1 MSSPF
6 LSSTLAAP
14 LDWAQRQQAF
24 ALPSGVIYLDAASR
38 GPLLRA
44 MQTVAHQAV
53 DAMAAPWRLPFDA
66 WLQQIEALR
75 GLVAALLDGDADAVA
90 MVPSAAHGL
99 ATAARNLPVQPGHAV
114 LVLEGQFPSNLL
126 IWQRRCAEAGAR
138 LVAVSTAAGGSLTD
152 AVLQAIAETPAL
164 RIASLPH
171 AYWLDGR
178 MLDLDR
184 ISAAVHARGAALVLD
199 LSQSLGVLPPD
210 LPRWQPDFVVSVGHK
225 WLLGPMGLAW
235 LWVAPQWRTDG
246 LPIEEHWIGRDA
258 GSSWEFP
265 AASAPRYRGGAR
277 RFDAGGVAD
286 PLRIAM
292 ATAALQQID
301 AWQPARIAA
310 ALGELTAQW
319 DAALQARRLGSWC
332 TPGHAP
338 HLTALQPP
346 AAALDAVATALS
358 ASGVICTRR
367 HGRLR
372 IAPHLSVADH
382 ALSQVVAALPD
393 R

>member
-1 MSSPF
+1 MSSPS
-6 LSSTLAAP
+6 LSSTLPTP
-14 LDWAQRQQAF
+14 LDWSQRHHAF
-24 ALPSGVIYLDAASR
+24 ALPAEVTYLDAASR

-44 MQTVAHQAV
+44 VQTVAHQAV
-53 DAMAAPWRLPFDA
+53 DAMAAPWRLPFDT
-66 WLQQIEALR
+66 WLQQIEQLR
-75 GLVAALLDGDADAVA
+75 VLAAALFDGDAHAVA

-99 ATAARNLPVQPGHAV
+99 ATAARNLPVQPGDAV

-126 IWQRRCAEAGAR
+126 IWQRRCAEAGAH
-138 LVAVSTAAGGSLTD
+138 LVEVSTGTDGSLTD
-152 AVLQAIAETPAL
+152 AVLQTIAETPAL

-178 MLDLDR
+178 ALDLDR

-265 AASAPRYRGGAR
+265 IATAPLYRSGAR

-292 ATAALQQID
+292 ATVALQQIN
-301 AWQPARIAA
+301 AWQPVRIADTLG
-310 ALGELTAQW
+310 ALTTHW
-319 DAALQARRLGSWC
+319 DAALQARGLGSWC

-338 HLTALQPP
+338 HLTALRPP
-346 AAALDAVATALS
+346 AAALDAVATLFGTL
-358 ASGVICTRR
+358 GVICTRR

-372 IAPHLSVADH
+372 IAPHLSVTDE
-382 ALSQVVAALPD
+382 ALSRVIAALPG

>member
-1 MSSPF
+1 MSSPS
-6 LSSTLAAP
+6 LSSTLAAS

-66 WLQQIEALR
+66 WLQQIEAVR
-75 GLVAALLDGDADAVA
+75 GLAAALLDGDADAVA

-138 LVAVSTAAGGSLTD
+138 LVAVPTAAGGNLTD
-152 AVLQAIAETPAL
+152 AVLQVIAETPAL

-210 LPRWQPDFVVSVGHK
+210 LLRWQPDFVVSVGHK

-265 AASAPRYRGGAR
+265 AATAPGYRGGAR

-292 ATAALQQID
+292 ATVALQQLN

-310 ALGELTAQW
+310 ALGESAHW
-319 DAALQARRLGSWC
+319 DAALQARGLGSWC

-346 AAALDAVATALS
+346 AATLDAVATALG
-358 ASGVICTRR
+358 ADGVVCTRR

-372 IAPHLSVADH
+372 IAPHLSVTDH

>member
-1 MSSPF
+1 MSPPF

-14 LDWAQRQQAF
+14 LDWAERHQAF
-24 ALPSGVIYLDAASR
+24 ALPAEVVYLDAASR

-44 MQTVAHQAV
+44 VQRVAHHAV

-66 WLQQIEALR
+66 WLQQIEQLRALA
-75 GLVAALLDGDADAVA
+75 AALFDGDADAMA

-99 ATAARNLPVQPGHAV
+99 ATAARNLPLQRDDAV

-126 IWQRRCAEAGAR
+126 IWQRRCAEVGAQ
-138 LVAVSTAAGGSLTD
+138 LVSVPTTADDSVTN
-152 AVLQAIAETPAL
+152 AVLQTIADTPAL

-178 MLDLDR
+178 ALDLDR

-199 LSQSLGVLPPD
+199 LSQSLGVLAPD
-210 LPRWQPDFVVSVGHK
+210 LPRWQPDFVISVGHK

-235 LWVAPQWRTDG
+235 LWVAPQWRTG
-246 LPIEEHWIGRDA
+246 GVPIEEHWIGRDA

-265 AASAPRYRGGAR
+265 VAAAPLYRSGAR

-292 ATAALQQID
+292 ATVALQQIT
-301 AWQPARIAA
+301 AWRPGRIAA
-310 ALGELTAQW
+310 ALGELTTRW
-319 DAALQARRLGSWC
+319 DTALQARGLGRWC

-346 AAALDAVATALS
+346 ATALDAVATTLNTL
-358 ASGVICTRR
+358 GVICTRR

-372 IAPHLSVADH
+372 IAPHVSVTEDAW
-382 ALSQVVAALPD
+382 SQVIAALPGE
-393 R
+393 

>member
-1 MSSPF
+1 MSLP
-6 LSSTLAAP
+6 LADPQPGRRCPALHSFEQCLHQQRKHGGGNGALQNQTEIVQADTGENRLAVAACP
-14 LDWAQRQQAF
+14 DQRAQRGGAHIDHC
-24 ALPSGVIYLDAASR
+24 SGLDA
-38 GPLLRA
+38 GHDRA
-44 MQTVAHQAV
+44 ACQRQFHTPQAC
-53 DAMAAPWRLPFDA
+53 PRW
-66 WLQQIEALR
+66 QS
-75 GLVAALLDGDADAVA
+75 DG
-90 MVPSAAHGL
+90 
-99 ATAARNLPVQPGHAV
+99 
-114 LVLEGQFPSNLL
+114 
-126 IWQRRCAEAGAR
+126 
-138 LVAVSTAAGGSLTD
+138 
-152 AVLQAIAETPAL
+152 
-164 RIASLPH
+164 
-171 AYWLDGR
+171 
-178 MLDLDR
+178 
-184 ISAAVHARGAALVLD
+184 RGAALVLD

-210 LPRWQPDFVVSVGHK
+210 LLRWQPDFVVSVGHK

-265 AASAPRYRGGAR
+265 AANAPGYRGGAR

-292 ATAALQQID
+292 ATVALQQLN

-310 ALGELTAQW
+310 ALGELTAHW
-319 DAALQARRLGSWC
+319 DAALQARGLGSWC

-346 AAALDAVATALS
+346 AAALDAVATALG
-358 ASGVICTRR
+358 AGGVVCTRR

-372 IAPHLSVADH
+372 IAPHLSVTDH

>member
-1 MSSPF
+1 MSSPS
-6 LSSTLAAP
+6 LSSTLAAS

-66 WLQQIEALR
+66 WLQQIEAVR
-75 GLVAALLDGDADAVA
+75 GLAAALLDGDADAVA
-90 MVPSAAHGL
+90 MVPSTAHGL
-99 ATAARNLPVQPGHAV
+99 ATTARNLPVQPGHAV

-138 LVAVSTAAGGSLTD
+138 LVAVPTAAGGNLTD
-152 AVLQAIAETPAL
+152 AVLQVIAETPAL

-210 LPRWQPDFVVSVGHK
+210 LLRWQPDFVVSVGHK

-265 AASAPRYRGGAR
+265 AATAPGYRGGAR

-292 ATAALQQID
+292 ATVALQQLN

-310 ALGELTAQW
+310 ALGELTAHW
-319 DAALQARRLGSWC
+319 DAALQARGLGSWC

-346 AAALDAVATALS
+346 AATLDAVATALG
-358 ASGVICTRR
+358 ADGVVCTRR

-372 IAPHLSVADH
+372 IAPHLSVTDH